1 MSIVKV
7 SSLDW
12 PEGPSPKLTIECAGE
27 AFVDLCLRQKAKRVL
42 HHGSSFFGCSGELV
56 EDESAPLPGAK
67 KPLNLL
73 ALTHRKLEKLTY
85 YQCLGDLPLHSTPDQ
100 IKRAYHKACLKYHP
114 DKTGRGEDDEVFLK
128 VKAAFD
134 TLSEPHKKKAYDST
148 MDFDESIPKG
158 GETPEEFYKLY
169 GPVFERN
176 LRFDIR
182 LDPTK
187 QVDVAKENGA
197 PATPSAGKSKKKGGK
212 KGKGK
217 QPAAPKEFPLFG
229 DDDTPLDQV
238 HAFYEYWIHFESWRD
253 FSLQAAKTSGEH
265 FDPDSA
271 DSRYEKRFMQKEIEK
286 KAKKLKTEEMARLNL
301 LVERAMA
308 NDPRLK
314 RVKQKEKDD
323 KERIAKEK
331 KDKEESAA
339 RAILEEQVRL
349 QVEAAK
355 KEQEDKLNK
364 ANAKQQKEAEKKVLR
379 KAKQTFRKLTMA
391 AWQLAP
397 SEAFTMDTLN
407 DQVEFLCENLMALE
421 LDDLSK
427 AFGGLEAIDNPNVA
441 GLERISGRVA
451 DVKEGRLDTE
461 RKEREAAPATT
472 NGTAAVVQEDVWTDE
487 QDKALQE
494 ALKKYPATMDK
505 NERWD
510 SIAKD
515 VEGKSKKECVNRF
528 SAIRDAIQAKKT
540 NGAH

>member
-7 SSLDW
+7 ASLDW
-12 PEGPSPKLTIECAGE
+12 PSTRTSSTTECAGE
-27 AFVDLCLRQKAKRVL
+27 AFVDMYLRQTFKRVF
-42 HHGSSFFGCSGELV
+42 HHGSFWFANNNNNNGMMDDDDPTL
-56 EDESAPLPGAK
+56 LTTNNK

-73 ALTHRKLEKLTY
+73 ALSNRKLQKLTY
-85 YQCLGDLPLHSTPDQ
+85 YQCLGDLPLHSTSDQ
-100 IKRAYHKACLKYHP
+100 IKRAYHRACLKYHP

-158 GETPEEFYKLY
+158 GESPEDFFKLY

-176 LRFDIR
+176 LRFDMR

-187 QVDVAKENGA
+187 QVLDIAKDNNNNTSNGG
-197 PATPSAGKSKKKGGK
+197 PSATPKGKKKGGK
-212 KGKGK
+212 KGGGRGGK
-217 QPAAPKEFPLFG
+217 APSTPTAPPKEFPKLG
-229 DDDTPLDQV
+229 DDDTPMEEV

-271 DSRYEKRFMQKEIEK
+271 DSRYEKRHMQKEIEK
-286 KAKKLKTEEMARLNL
+286 KAKKLKTEEMARIHL

-314 RVKQKEKDD
+314 RVKQKEREE
-323 KERIAKEK
+323 KERIIQER

-349 QVEAAK
+349 QVETAK
-355 KEQEDKLNK
+355 KEQEEKLQK
-364 ANAKQQKEAEKKVLR
+364 TNAKQQKEAEKKVLR

-397 SEAFTMDTLN
+397 PNNSNNDQALTMDTLN
-407 DQVEFLCENLMALE
+407 DQVEFLCEHLIALE

-427 AFGGLEAIDNPNVA
+427 AFGGLEALDNPNVA
-441 GLERISGRVA
+441 ALERISLRVA
-451 DVKEGRLDTE
+451 DVKEGRLETE
-461 RKEREAAPATT
+461 RKER
-472 NGTAAVVQEDVWTDE
+472 
-487 QDKALQE
+487 KAGG
-494 ALKKYPATMDK
+494 
-505 NERWD
+505 
-510 SIAKD
+510 
-515 VEGKSKKECVNRF
+515 V
-528 SAIRDAIQAKKT
+528 
-540 NGAH
+540 